1 MVAPPSY
8 PIFRR
13 FSLNYSAKNL
23 GVVLALLTVNSSR
36 RKAILKQAKQNQIKG
51 TCNTSNLPPTKRY
64 QRLHEF
70 YQPANTQR
78 ENRVRLVRFPY
89 VRCCALVE
97 SGERTLFGL
106 VSSSGLAKQKLS
118 LTIHELTVF
127 SSSVCE
133 MCRGESLERRLP
145 PNGINDLCRGNGTG
159 VGLAPLR
166 AVTNSGHQWITW
178 LPGLR
183 RVCSMARIV
192 FSS

>member
-1 MVAPPSY
+1 MS
-8 PIFRR
+8 F
-13 FSLNYSAKNL
+13 
-23 GVVLALLTVNSSR
+23 T
-36 RKAILKQAKQNQIKG
+36 NQRIRSEK
-51 TCNTSNLPPTKRY
+51 TESD
-64 QRLHEF
+64 
-70 YQPANTQR
+70 
-78 ENRVRLVRFPY
+78 LVRFRY
-89 VRCCALVE
+89 VRCWALVE

-133 MCRGESLERRLP
+133 MCREESLERRLP

-183 RVCSMARIV
+183 RGWFIWSILCSKFRRRT
-192 FSS
+192 SSS